1 MFTTILFLIISI
13 NTETVN
19 TIAPASPLNIDLYLN
34 KEEPVYVP
42 GERLKIFFKVDK
54 DCYVAV
60 YNIDVGGREKLLF
73 PQQGDNGFV
82 QANKVYELPP
92 ADADFD
98 YEITGPEGIEKI
110 IILAS
115 IKELPDLAD
124 TIEVSKRE
132 IELSIEEPELAKLR
146 IIATP
151 PKCRIYIKEVMTGER
166 VYVGKTPRTIVLKR
180 GEYIVEI
187 KKLGYQTIKRRIWLE
202 PDEKRR
208 IYVSLLP
215 W

>member
-1 MFTTILFLIISI
+1 MFTTIFFLIISI
-13 NTETVN
+13 NTETVAMTTPDN
-19 TIAPASPLNIDLYLN
+19 SLNIESWLN
-34 KEEPVYVP
+34 KDEPVYVP

-60 YNIDVGGREKLLF
+60 YDIDVGGRENLLF

-132 IELSIEEPELAKLR
+132 IELSIEEPEPAKLR
-146 IIATP
+146 IISTP
-151 PKCRIYIKEVMTGER
+151 PKSRIYIKEVMTGER
-166 VYVGKTPRTIVLKR
+166 VYVGKTPRTIVLKP

-202 PDEKRR
+202 PEEKRR
-208 IYVSLLP
+208 IYVSLWP